1 VCAFLLVGEI
11 LNNRDDFFMKEALKQ
26 AEKAYYYDDVPIGA
40 IIVKDDRVIAKAYN
54 KKEKNN
60 IATQHAEILAINK
73 ACKKINNWR
82 LNDCTI
88 YITLEPCLMCMGA
101 ILQSRI
107 GRIVYGA
114 SNENFGFSNAISND
128 LDQFKNKYNL
138 KIVDGVFADESRLLL
153 QKFFREK
160 RQ

>member
-1 VCAFLLVGEI
+1 MCAFLLVGEI

-40 IIVKDDRVIAKAYN
+40 IIVKDERVIAKAYN

-138 KIVDGVFADESRLLL
+138 EIVDGMFADESRLLL

>member
-1 VCAFLLVGEI
+1 
-11 LNNRDDFFMKEALKQ
+11 MKEALKQ

-40 IIVKDDRVIAKAYN
+40 IIVKDNRVIAKAYN

-138 KIVDGVFADESRLLL
+138 EIVDGVFADESRLLL

>member
-1 VCAFLLVGEI
+1 MCAFLLVGEI
-11 LNNRDDFFMKEALKQ
+11 LNNRDEFFMKEALKQ

-40 IIVKDDRVIAKAYN
+40 IIVKDNRVIAKAYN

-138 KIVDGVFADESRLLL
+138 EIVDGVFADESRLLL

>member
-1 VCAFLLVGEI
+1 MCAFLLVGEI
-11 LNNRDDFFMKEALKQ
+11 LNNRDEFFMKEALKQ

-40 IIVKDDRVIAKAYN
+40 IIVKDNRVIAKAYN

>member
-1 VCAFLLVGEI
+1 MCAFLLVGEI

>member
-1 VCAFLLVGEI
+1 
-11 LNNRDDFFMKEALKQ
+11 MKEALKQ